1 MTITKKLKSSHPNLT
16 NFIQI
21 LFQVNLNRM
30 WDIWSFFFQL
40 CPTFS
45 FCWDI
50 WSFFFQLCPTFS
62 FCWDI
67 CRFSFDY
74 VPHFPFVGTYA
85 DFLSDY
91 VPFLISVGGSLAF
104 FLHMSCFRISVGG
117 SSPFLHMSCFRISVG
132 GFLAFFC
139 ICPAFGFLWEV
150 SLPFWHMSH
159 LLIPP
164 QNLYQMILICLS
176 TYPVYKFPEQ
186 NTLIFLPFRII

>member
-1 MTITKKLKSSHPNLT
+1 MVADLLTITKKLKSSHPNLT

-30 WDIWSFFFQL
+30 WDIWSFFFR
-40 CPTFS
+40 
-45 FCWDI
+45 
-50 WSFFFQLCPTFS
+50 LCPTFS

-91 VPFLISVGGSLAF
+91 VPFLDFCGRLPRL
-104 FLHMSCFRISVGG
+104 FL
-117 SSPFLHMSCFRISVG
+117 
-132 GFLAFFC
+132 
-139 ICPAFGFLWEV
+139 
-150 SLPFWHMSH
+150 HMSH

>member
-1 MTITKKLKSSHPNLT
+1 MVGDLLTITKKLKSSHPNLT

-21 LFQVNLNRM
+21 LFRVNLNRM
-30 WDIWSFFFQL
+30 
-40 CPTFS
+40 
-45 FCWDI
+45 WDI

-91 VPFLISVGGSLAF
+91 VPFLDFCGRFPRL
-104 FLHMSCFRISVGG
+104 FL
-117 SSPFLHMSCFRISVG
+117 
-132 GFLAFFC
+132 
-139 ICPAFGFLWEV
+139 
-150 SLPFWHMSH
+150 HMSH

>member
-50 WSFFFQLCPTFS
+50 
-62 FCWDI
+62 

-74 VPHFPFVGTYA
+74 VPHFPFVGIYA

-91 VPFLISVGGSLAF
+91 VPF
-104 FLHMSCFRISVGG
+104 RISGG
-117 SSPFLHMSCFRISVG
+117 GC
-132 GFLAFFC
+132 LAFFC
-139 ICPAFGFLWEV
+139 ICPAFGFLWDV
-150 SLPFWHMSH
+150 PSPFFAYVLLSDFCGRFPCLFWHMSH

>member
-50 WSFFFQLCPTFS
+50 
-62 FCWDI
+62 
-67 CRFSFDY
+67 CRFPFDY
-74 VPHFPFVGTYA
+74 VPHFPFVGIYA

-91 VPFLISVGGSLAF
+91 VPFLDFCGRFPRLF
-104 FLHMSCFRISVGG
+104 FHI
-117 SSPFLHMSCFRISVG
+117 SCFRISVG
-132 GFLAFFC
+132 GFLAFFAYVLLSDFC
-139 ICPAFGFLWEV
+139 GMFPRLFLHMSFFRISVGGFLAFFGICPTF
-150 SLPFWHMSH
+150 
-159 LLIPP
+159 
-164 QNLYQMILICLS
+164 
-176 TYPVYKFPEQ
+176 
-186 NTLIFLPFRII
+186 

>member
-50 WSFFFQLCPTFS
+50 
-62 FCWDI
+62 

-91 VPFLISVGGSLAF
+91 VPFLDFCGRFPRL

-117 SSPFLHMSCFRISVG
+117 S
-132 GFLAFFC
+132 LAFFC

-150 SLPFWHMSH
+150 SLPFLAYVLLSDFCGRFPCLFWHMSH

>member
-1 MTITKKLKSSHPNLT
+1 MVADLLTITKKLKSSHPNLT

-50 WSFFFQLCPTFS
+50 
-62 FCWDI
+62 

-91 VPFLISVGGSLAF
+91 VPFLDFCGRFPRLF
-104 FLHMSCFRISVGG
+104 W
-117 SSPFLHMSCFRISVG
+117 HMSCFRISVG

-150 SLPFWHMSH
+150 SLPFLAYVLLWDFCGRFPRLFLHMSH

>member
-50 WSFFFQLCPTFS
+50 
-62 FCWDI
+62 

-91 VPFLISVGGSLAF
+91 VPFLDFCGRFPRLF
-104 FLHMSCFRISVGG
+104 FAYVLLSD
-117 SSPFLHMSCFRISVG
+117 
-132 GFLAFFC
+132 FC
-139 ICPAFGFLWEV
+139 RRFPCL
-150 SLPFWHMSH
+150 FWHMSH

>member
-50 WSFFFQLCPTFS
+50 WSFFFRLCPTFS

-91 VPFLISVGGSLAF
+91 VPFLDFCGRFPRLF
-104 FLHMSCFRISVGG
+104 FAYVLLSD
-117 SSPFLHMSCFRISVG
+117 
-132 GFLAFFC
+132 FC
-139 ICPAFGFLWEV
+139 GRFPRL
-150 SLPFWHMSH
+150 FWHMSH

>member
-50 WSFFFQLCPTFS
+50 
-62 FCWDI
+62 

-74 VPHFPFVGTYA
+74 VPHFPFVGIYA
-85 DFLSDY
+85 DFLSNY
-91 VPFLISVGGSLAF
+91 VPFLDFCGMFPRLF
-104 FLHMSCFRISVGG
+104 FAYVLLSDFCGRFPRL
-117 SSPFLHMSCFRISVG
+117 FLHMSCFRISVG
-132 GFLAFFC
+132 GFLAFFG
-139 ICPAFGFLWEV
+139 ICPTLGFLWEV
-150 SLPFWHMSH
+150 SSPFLHMSH

>member
-50 WSFFFQLCPTFS
+50 G
-62 FCWDI
+62 
-67 CRFSFDY
+67 RFSFDY
-74 VPHFPFVGTYA
+74 VPHFPFVGIYA

-91 VPFLISVGGSLAF
+91 VPFLDFCGRFPRL
-104 FLHMSCFRISVGG
+104 FL
-117 SSPFLHMSCFRISVG
+117 
-132 GFLAFFC
+132 
-139 ICPAFGFLWEV
+139 
-150 SLPFWHMSH
+150 HMSH

>member
-1 MTITKKLKSSHPNLT
+1 MVGDLLTITKKLKSSHPNLT

-40 CPTFS
+40 Y
-45 FCWDI
+45 
-50 WSFFFQLCPTFS
+50 PTFS

-91 VPFLISVGGSLAF
+91 VPFLDFCGRFPRLF
-104 FLHMSCFRISVGG
+104 FAYVLLSDFCGRFPRL
-117 SSPFLHMSCFRISVG
+117 FLHMSCFRISVG
-132 GFLAFFC
+132 GFLAFFAYVLLSDFC
-139 ICPAFGFLWEV
+139 GRFPCL
-150 SLPFWHMSH
+150 FWHMSH
-159 LLIPP
+159 LLLPP

>member
-1 MTITKKLKSSHPNLT
+1 MFQNLQMKNLSLIKPCKNGGWFIDHRKKLKNLHHHFT

-30 WDIWSFFFQL
+30 WDIWSFFFR
-40 CPTFS
+40 
-45 FCWDI
+45 
-50 WSFFFQLCPTFS
+50 LCPTFS

-74 VPHFPFVGTYA
+74 VPHFP
-85 DFLSDY
+85 
-91 VPFLISVGGSLAF
+91 
-104 FLHMSCFRISVGG
+104 
-117 SSPFLHMSCFRISVG
+117 
-132 GFLAFFC
+132 
-139 ICPAFGFLWEV
+139 LWEV
-150 SLPFWHMSH
+150 SSPFFAYVLLSDFCRRFPCLFGHMSH

>member
-1 MTITKKLKSSHPNLT
+1 
-16 NFIQI
+16 
-21 LFQVNLNRM
+21 M
-30 WDIWSFFFQL
+30 WDIWSFFFR
-40 CPTFS
+40 
-45 FCWDI
+45 
-50 WSFFFQLCPTFS
+50 LCPTFS

-85 DFLSDY
+85 DFLLTMSHIFLLLGHMQIF
-91 VPFLISVGGSLAF
+91 FLI
-104 FLHMSCFRISVGG
+104 MSRFW
-117 SSPFLHMSCFRISVG
+117 ISVG

-150 SLPFWHMSH
+150 SLPFLAYVLLWDFCGRFPRLFLHMSH

>member
-1 MTITKKLKSSHPNLT
+1 MTGFTDKRRHLCSEKFNEPVYSQNVCFRICRWRTWVWLNLVKMVADLLTITKKLKSSHPNLT

-50 WSFFFQLCPTFS
+50 
-62 FCWDI
+62 

-91 VPFLISVGGSLAF
+91 VPFLDFCGRFPRLF
-104 FLHMSCFRISVGG
+104 FAYVLLWDFCGRFPRL
-117 SSPFLHMSCFRISVG
+117 FL
-132 GFLAFFC
+132 
-139 ICPAFGFLWEV
+139 
-150 SLPFWHMSH
+150 HMSH

>member
-50 WSFFFQLCPTFS
+50 
-62 FCWDI
+62 

-91 VPFLISVGGSLAF
+91 VPFLDFCGRFPRLF
-104 FLHMSCFRISVGG
+104 FAYVLLSD
-117 SSPFLHMSCFRISVG
+117 
-132 GFLAFFC
+132 FC
-139 ICPAFGFLWEV
+139 GRFPCL
-150 SLPFWHMSH
+150 FWHMSH

-176 TYPVYKFPEQ
+176 TYHVYKFPEQ

>member
-1 MTITKKLKSSHPNLT
+1 MEL
-16 NFIQI
+16 
-21 LFQVNLNRM
+21 
-30 WDIWSFFFQL
+30 
-40 CPTFS
+40 
-45 FCWDI
+45 
-50 WSFFFQLCPTFS
+50 
-62 FCWDI
+62 
-67 CRFSFDY
+67 
-74 VPHFPFVGTYA
+74 
-85 DFLSDY
+85 FLSTMSHI
-91 VPFLISVGGSLAF
+91 FLLLGHMQIFFLIMSRFWISVGGSLAF

-117 SSPFLHMSCFRISVG
+117 SLAFFLHMSCFRISVG

-150 SLPFWHMSH
+150 SLPFLAYVLLWDFCGRFPRLFLHMSH

>member
-50 WSFFFQLCPTFS
+50 
-62 FCWDI
+62 

-74 VPHFPFVGTYA
+74 VPHFLFVGTYA

-91 VPFLISVGGSLAF
+91 VPFLDFCGRFPRL
-104 FLHMSCFRISVGG
+104 FL
-117 SSPFLHMSCFRISVG
+117 
-132 GFLAFFC
+132 
-139 ICPAFGFLWEV
+139 
-150 SLPFWHMSH
+150 HMSH

>member
-1 MTITKKLKSSHPNLT
+1 MVADLLTITKKLKSSHPNLT

-50 WSFFFQLCPTFS
+50 
-62 FCWDI
+62 

-91 VPFLISVGGSLAF
+91 VPFLDFCGRFPRL
-104 FLHMSCFRISVGG
+104 
-117 SSPFLHMSCFRISVG
+117 
-132 GFLAFFC
+132 FC

-150 SLPFWHMSH
+150 SLPFLAYVPPFNTATKS
-159 LLIPP
+159 LSDDTYLFINIPC
-164 QNLYQMILICLS
+164 I
-176 TYPVYKFPEQ
+176 
-186 NTLIFLPFRII
+186 

>member
-1 MTITKKLKSSHPNLT
+1 MVADLLTITKKLKSSHPNLT

-50 WSFFFQLCPTFS
+50 G
-62 FCWDI
+62 
-67 CRFSFDY
+67 RFSFDY
-74 VPHFPFVGTYA
+74 VPHFPFVGIYA

-91 VPFLISVGGSLAF
+91 VPFLDFCGRFPRL
-104 FLHMSCFRISVGG
+104 FL
-117 SSPFLHMSCFRISVG
+117 
-132 GFLAFFC
+132 
-139 ICPAFGFLWEV
+139 
-150 SLPFWHMSH
+150 HMSH

>member
-1 MTITKKLKSSHPNLT
+1 MKNLSLIKPCKNGGWFIDHRKKLKNLHHHFT

-50 WSFFFQLCPTFS
+50 
-62 FCWDI
+62 
-67 CRFSFDY
+67 CRFSFW
-74 VPHFPFVGTYA
+74 
-85 DFLSDY
+85 L
-91 VPFLISVGGSLAF
+91 
-104 FLHMSCFRISVGG
+104 
-117 SSPFLHMSCFRISVG
+117 
-132 GFLAFFC
+132 
-139 ICPAFGFLWEV
+139 CPVFGFLWEV
-150 SLPFWHMSH
+150 SSPFFAYVLLSDFCGRFPCLFWHMSH

>member
-1 MTITKKLKSSHPNLT
+1 MVADLLTITKKLKSSHPNLT

-50 WSFFFQLCPTFS
+50 
-62 FCWDI
+62 

-74 VPHFPFVGTYA
+74 VPHFPFVGIYA
-85 DFLSDY
+85 DFLSNY
-91 VPFLISVGGSLAF
+91 VPFLDFCGMFPRLF
-104 FLHMSCFRISVGG
+104 FAYVLLSD
-117 SSPFLHMSCFRISVG
+117 
-132 GFLAFFC
+132 FC
-139 ICPAFGFLWEV
+139 RRFPCL
-150 SLPFWHMSH
+150 FWHMSH

>member
-1 MTITKKLKSSHPNLT
+1 MKNLSLIKPCKNGGWFIDHRKKLKNLHHHFT

-30 WDIWSFFFQL
+30 
-40 CPTFS
+40 CEV
-45 FCWDI
+45 

-67 CRFSFDY
+67 CRFSFW
-74 VPHFPFVGTYA
+74 
-85 DFLSDY
+85 L
-91 VPFLISVGGSLAF
+91 
-104 FLHMSCFRISVGG
+104 
-117 SSPFLHMSCFRISVG
+117 
-132 GFLAFFC
+132 
-139 ICPAFGFLWEV
+139 CPVSGFLWEV
-150 SLPFWHMSH
+150 SSPFFAYVLLSDFCGRFPCLFWHMSH

>member
-1 MTITKKLKSSHPNLT
+1 MTGFTDKRRHLCSEKFNEPVYSQNVCFRICRWRTWVWLNLVKMVADLLTITKKLKSSHPNLT

-50 WSFFFQLCPTFS
+50 
-62 FCWDI
+62 
-67 CRFSFDY
+67 CRFSFWLCP
-74 VPHFPFVGTYA
+74 VF
-85 DFLSDY
+85 
-91 VPFLISVGGSLAF
+91 
-104 FLHMSCFRISVGG
+104 
-117 SSPFLHMSCFRISVG
+117 
-132 GFLAFFC
+132 GFLWEVPSPFFC

-150 SLPFWHMSH
+150 SLPFLAYVLLWDFCGRFPRLFLHMSH

>member
-1 MTITKKLKSSHPNLT
+1 MKNLSLIKPCKKGGWFIDHRKKLKNLHHHFT

-30 WDIWSFFFQL
+30 WDIWSFFFR
-40 CPTFS
+40 
-45 FCWDI
+45 
-50 WSFFFQLCPTFS
+50 LCPTFS

-91 VPFLISVGGSLAF
+91 VPFLDFCGRFPRL
-104 FLHMSCFRISVGG
+104 FLHMS
-117 SSPFLHMSCFRISVG
+117 P
-132 GFLAFFC
+132 
-139 ICPAFGFLWEV
+139 
-150 SLPFWHMSH
+150 

-176 TYPVYKFPEQ
+176 TYPVYKFPKQ

>member
-1 MTITKKLKSSHPNLT
+1 MFQNLQMKNLSLIKPCKNGKKLKNLHHHFT

-30 WDIWSFFFQL
+30 WDIWSFFFR
-40 CPTFS
+40 
-45 FCWDI
+45 
-50 WSFFFQLCPTFS
+50 LCPTFS

-91 VPFLISVGGSLAF
+91 VPFLDFCGRFPRLF
-104 FLHMSCFRISVGG
+104 FAYVLLSDFCGRFPRL
-117 SSPFLHMSCFRISVG
+117 FL
-132 GFLAFFC
+132 
-139 ICPAFGFLWEV
+139 
-150 SLPFWHMSH
+150 HMSH

>member
-91 VPFLISVGGSLAF
+91 VPFLDFCGRFPRL
-104 FLHMSCFRISVGG
+104 
-117 SSPFLHMSCFRISVG
+117 FLHMSCFRISVG

-139 ICPAFGFLWEV
+139 ICPTLGFLWEV
-150 SLPFWHMSH
+150 SSPFFAYVPPFNTATKS
-159 LLIPP
+159 LSDDTYLFINIPC
-164 QNLYQMILICLS
+164 I
-176 TYPVYKFPEQ
+176 
-186 NTLIFLPFRII
+186 

>member
-30 WDIWSFFFQL
+30 WDIWSFFFR
-40 CPTFS
+40 
-45 FCWDI
+45 
-50 WSFFFQLCPTFS
+50 LCPTFS

-91 VPFLISVGGSLAF
+91 VPFLDFCGRFPRLF
-104 FLHMSCFRISVGG
+104 FAYVLLSD
-117 SSPFLHMSCFRISVG
+117 
-132 GFLAFFC
+132 FC
-139 ICPAFGFLWEV
+139 RRFPCL
-150 SLPFWHMSH
+150 FWHMSH